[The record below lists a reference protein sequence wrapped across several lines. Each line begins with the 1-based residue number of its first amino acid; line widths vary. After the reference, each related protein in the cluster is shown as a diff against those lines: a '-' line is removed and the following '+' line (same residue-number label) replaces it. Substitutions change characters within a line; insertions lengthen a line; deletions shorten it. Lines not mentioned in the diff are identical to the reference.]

1 MSLPTVLLN
10 KSGVLKLRD
19 GHPWIYSDEVVGD
32 GASAPAAPAGQS
44 ATAGLV
50 ALEGP
55 AGRRRGFA
63 VHNPRSRIPLRVVSR
78 DPAADI
84 TEDFWRPRLD
94 AAIAARAATLAP
106 GESACRWVHAESDG
120 LPGLIVDRYADIAV
134 LQAGCQW
141 ADELAPQIA
150 RHLVEQH
157 GMTGVLAR
165 HDGSFRRPEGLPEG
179 VALLAGDVPHEVRW
193 ESAGVAPGVSAAHA
207 GGRVVRPILRT
218 VDPWTG
224 QKTGAYLDQRENQR
238 RAAELLP
245 VGRCLDAFSNDGGF
259 ALHLAR
265 AGSHVL
271 ALDSSDVALA
281 AVARNAA
288 DNGLTERITPVKANV
303 FDDLRARVA
312 AGESFDGIVL
322 DPPAHAK
329 RRGERDDALRG
340 YKELNLRALRLL
352 RPGGRLMTCS
362 CSFHVGH
369 GEFLEMLRA
378 AALDAARDARIVE
391 RRGAASCHPAR
402 LAFPESS
409 YLKVFVLEVTGTW

>member
-1 MSLPTVLLN
+1 MSVPVVLLN
-10 KSGVLKLRD
+10 KAGVLKVRD
-19 GHPWIYSDEVVGD
+19 GHPWIYSDEVVARD
-32 GASAPAAPAGQS
+32 TSPALAAPPTTARI
-44 ATAGLV
+44 AGLV

-55 AGRRRGFA
+55 AGRRRGYA

-78 DPAADI
+78 DPADDI
-84 TEDFWRPRLD
+84 TEDFWRSRLD
-94 AAIAARAATLAP
+94 AAIVARAETLAP
-106 GESACRWVHAESDG
+106 DETACRWVHAEADG
-120 LPGLIVDRYADIAV
+120 LPGLIIDRYGDVAV

-141 ADELAPQIA
+141 ADELASEIA
-150 RHLVEQH
+150 RHLVARH
-157 GMTGVLAR
+157 GITGVLAR
-165 HDGSFRRPEGLPEG
+165 HDGSFRRPEGLAEG
-179 VALLAGDVPHEVRW
+179 VALLAGDVPHAVRW
-193 ESAGVAPGVSAAHA
+193 ESAAV
-207 GGRVVRPILRT
+207 GGPLVRTI
-218 VDPWTG
+218 DPWTG

-245 VGRCLDAFSNDGGF
+245 VGRCLDAFCHDGGF

-265 AGSHVL
+265 AGSDVL
-271 ALDSSDVALA
+271 ALDSSETALA
-281 AVARNAA
+281 SVARNAA
-288 DNGLTERITPVKANV
+288 DNGLTERITPIKANV

-312 AGESFDGIVL
+312 AAESFDGIVL

-362 CSFHVGH
+362 CSFHVGA
-369 GEFLEMLRA
+369 GEFLEVLRA
-378 AALDAARDARIVE
+378 AAIDAARDVRLIE

-409 YLKVFVLEVTGTW
+409 YLKVVVLEVTGTW